1 VPLYEYQCPKC
12 GLFELIRKFS
22 DEPVTVCPTC
32 GSEVQKLASAPA
44 FHLKGSGWYVTDYAK
59 KGSGES
65 GSKAGKAKSE
75 EAKSGESKS
84 DGGKSTDSK
93 SSDSKSS
100 ESKSESKSSKESKE
114 SSSSSKPAPASSKKS
129 D

>member
-1 VPLYEYQCPKC
+1 VPLYEYECPKC
-12 GLFELIRKFS
+12 GTFELIRKFS
-22 DEPVTVCPTC
+22 DAPVTECPTC
-32 GSEVQKLASAPA
+32 GRPVQKLASAPA
-44 FHLKGSGWYVTDYAK
+44 FHLKGTGWYATDYAK

-84 DGGKSTDSK
+84 SEGKSDK
-93 SSDSKSS
+93 SDAKSTKDKATS
-100 ESKSESKSSKESKE
+100 T
-114 SSSSSKPAPASSKKS
+114 PAATTSKKS

>member
-1 VPLYEYQCPKC
+1 MPLYEYQCPKC
-12 GLFELIRKFS
+12 GVFELIRKFS
-22 DEPVTVCPTC
+22 DEPVTACPTC

-65 GSKAGKAKSE
+65 GSKSGKAKSE
-75 EAKSGESKS
+75 EAKSGAS
-84 DGGKSTDSK
+84 DSASK
-93 SSDSKSS
+93 SSTDGKSSESKSS
-100 ESKSESKSSKESKE
+100 ESKSEAKAGKESK
-114 SSSSSKPAPASSKKS
+114 APSTSSKKS

>member
-1 VPLYEYQCPKC
+1 VPLYEYECPKC

-32 GSEVQKLASAPA
+32 GSEIQKLASAPA

-65 GSKAGKAKSE
+65 GSKSGKAKAE
-75 EAKSGESKS
+75 EAKSGAS
-84 DGGKSTDSK
+84 DSAGGKTDGK
-93 SSDSKSS
+93 SSESKSS
-100 ESKSESKSSKESKE
+100 ESKSESKPAKESKE
-114 SSSSSKPAPASSKKS
+114 SSSKPAASSSSKKS
-129 D
+129 G